1 MDLGKKFQPAKK
13 FVRLAIKQFGEV
25 NIGNTAI
32 VTAYYSLLAIF
43 PMLIFITNLLP
54 MLGLKANTILPY
66 LQTAFP
72 STVFNTIKPIVMDF
86 LNNSSGSLASVTG
99 ILTIW
104 SASRGVNALKM
115 SINQVYGVKD
125 YDNAITSRIFS
136 FFMILLFAII
146 VIVAFVI
153 NSFGQIVL
161 EYLAPIFHL
170 SLGWLDAFSKYK
182 SLATLVIIFLVM
194 IFLYVTLTNAKTHL
208 RYVWPGALFAA
219 AGWMILT
226 QGFSIYL
233 KYFAKSVLSYGTI
246 GTFIVLLFWL
256 NFSSW
261 LNLLGALLNST
272 LERYHYGKIEPKKT
286 AIKRLYD
293 RVDPMNKDNSKKK
306 KSTK

>member
-1 MDLGKKFQPAKK
+1 MDFGKKFQPVKK
-13 FVRLAIKQFGEV
+13 FVRLVIKQFGEV

-54 MLGLKANTILPY
+54 MLGLKADTILPY

-72 STVFNTIKPIVMDF
+72 STVFSTIKPIVMDF

-146 VIVAFVI
+146 VIVAFVV

-161 EYLAPIFHL
+161 EYLTPIFHL

-194 IFLYVTLTNAKTHL
+194 VFLYVTLTNAKTHL

-261 LNLLGALLNST
+261 LILLGALLNST

>member
-1 MDLGKKFQPAKK
+1 MDLGKKLQPVKK
-13 FVRLAIKQFGEV
+13 FADLAIKQFGEV
-25 NIGNTAI
+25 NLGNTAI

-43 PMLIFITNLLP
+43 PMLIFVTNLLP
-54 MLGLKANTILPY
+54 MLGLKADTILPY

-72 STVFNTIKPIVMDF
+72 SAIYSTIKPIVMDF
-86 LNNSSGSLASVTG
+86 LTNSSGGLASVTG

-115 SINQVYGVKD
+115 AINQVYGVED

-136 FFMILLFAII
+136 FLMILLFSII
-146 VIVAFVI
+146 VIAAFVI

-182 SLATLVIIFLVM
+182 FLVTFVIIFLVM
-194 IFLYVTLTNAKTHL
+194 LFLYMTLTNAKTHL

-219 AGWMILT
+219 IGWMLLT

-261 LNLLGALLNST
+261 VILLGALVNST
-272 LERYHYGKIEPKKT
+272 LEKYHYGKIQPKKT

-293 RVDPMNKDNSKKK
+293 RVGMAKKKNSKKD
-306 KSTK
+306 KSAK